1 MQKKLNKTAISMVA
15 LKIPDRSLSG
25 FSQLSRTPRLHCFH
39 LQLWTD
45 QKIYNLHHIMISN
58 IMMENQLFNGE
69 PTSNTQSFGE
79 SKVAAASNIEFN
91 VVIV

>member
-1 MQKKLNKTAISMVA
+1 
-15 LKIPDRSLSG
+15 
-25 FSQLSRTPRLHCFH
+25 
-39 LQLWTD
+39 
-45 QKIYNLHHIMISN
+45 MISN